1 MHGTGS
7 GPHTPDGKMNGAGS
21 GRPKRDGKMN
31 GTGNNW
37 LKRDGINERNG
48 SDLEKLPS
56 MAGPD
61 RPSLLGQF
69 TPKLNFGLNFSF
81 WPEVNPRE
89 KRENGGSHIYELRR
103 Y

>member
-48 SDLEKLPS
+48 SNLEKLPS
-56 MAGPD
+56 MAVA
-61 RPSLLGQF
+61 LLLIISVDQALQLHCCVQSYLLYWDS
-69 TPKLNFGLNFSF
+69 TPGTLGRTKK
-81 WPEVNPRE
+81 P
-89 KRENGGSHIYELRR
+89 
-103 Y
+103 

>member
-1 MHGTGS
+1 MNGNRS
-7 GPHTPDGKMNGAGS
+7 GRRKPDRKMNGTGS

-56 MAGPD
+56 MAVAHD
-61 RPSLLGQF
+61 YNQSNSATIYNDSTCSL
-69 TPKLNFGLNFSF
+69 
-81 WPEVNPRE
+81 VC
-89 KRENGGSHIYELRR
+89 
-103 Y
+103 

>member
-31 GTGNNW
+31 GSGNNW

-48 SDLEKLPS
+48 SNLKKLPS
-56 MAGPD
+56 MAA
-61 RPSLLGQF
+61 SLPLG
-69 TPKLNFGLNFSF
+69 TTGTGLNSPKAGKIALG
-81 WPEVNPRE
+81 WSSQEWLVTP
-89 KRENGGSHIYELRR
+89 
-103 Y
+103 